1 MSWIV
6 IAGLVILG
14 AILLEVKDLR
24 HRIAFFAAIGVLLF
38 VFGSLGAVYFSND
51 VNLGSFSGIIDAGQL
66 YVVWMGNFFENVAG
80 ISGYAVQQDW
90 VVNETVGG

>member
-1 MSWIV
+1 MSWII

-24 HRIAFFAAIGVLLF
+24 HRIAFFAAIAGLLF
-38 VFGSLGAVYFSND
+38 VFGSLGVVYFAND
-51 VNLGSFSGIIDAGQL
+51 VDLGSFSGIVDAGRL

-90 VVNETVGG
+90 VVNSTMGG